1 MAYRI
6 YAETNEGSYRPA
18 YDDLNK
24 HRDLG
29 WSAKVVAGRLFLDSD
44 GDGAIRWVHLTA
56 SKPVT
61 RDELVEGLLW
71 QFRQQCRCEQAE
83 MVIRPEPRKIVY
95 RAARV
100 AWAKQYD
107 QLMREMEGGK

>member
-18 YDDLNK
+18 YGHLNK
-24 HRDLG
+24 HSDLG

-44 GDGAIRWVHLTA
+44 GDGAIRWVYITT

-61 RDELVEGLLW
+61 RDELVEGLMW
-71 QFRQQCRCEQAE
+71 QFRQQCRCEYDCCGHWQSFAHF
-83 MVIRPEPRKIVY
+83 PRAHSNKKGTRWAVPIYSY
-95 RAARV
+95 RNI
-100 AWAKQYD
+100 
-107 QLMREMEGGK
+107 